1 MKREQQ
7 ETLYAALRDAL
18 GQSTE
23 WIPTWATVL
32 HSVHTEAGIEYQTHP
47 AWLTNHD
54 IAEINAL
61 IQAGWQV
68 AITSPRLNRLR
79 VTMTQEV
86 NS

>member
-1 MKREQQ
+1 MRNLTD
-7 ETLYAALRDAL
+7 TLYTALREAL
-18 GQSTE
+18 GRPTS

-32 HSVHTEAGIEYQTHP
+32 SSTHTETGIEYQTHP
-47 AWLTNHD
+47 AWLTNND
-54 IAEINAL
+54 MTEINAL